1 MAVTD
6 QLSLFDPSAGSAFPL
21 SSDVE
26 KTLDELARADGAE
39 SRGAIFTR
47 VEVVEFML
55 DVVGYVVDAPLPQKT
70 ILEPACGGGDFLLPM
85 IDRLIASWQ
94 RARPEKDNIV
104 ADLGNALRAV
114 ELHLET
120 FTATRQ
126 KVLGHLTDAG
136 IDSASAEALTSRW
149 LRQGDF
155 LLEPFAQHFDFVVG
169 NPPYVRQEH
178 IPAPLLAAYKRHYA
192 TLYDRADLYIPFIER
207 ALTLLS
213 QHGILGF
220 ICPDRWMKNRYGG
233 PLRALVARDYHLR
246 IHIDMVGTN
255 AFLDEVSAYPAIT
268 VFERSQSGSRS
279 QSYLT
284 RIVRKP
290 KIDRE
295 SLSTLVRNLRSK
307 HVAKNSEVQETTIQ
321 TNGMSPW
328 ILESNERVAL
338 LRRIEREYPT
348 LEEAGCKVG
357 IGVATGADTAFIGR
371 YDALDV
377 EADRKLPLVTTKDI
391 QSGEVQWRGN
401 GVINPFADDGK
412 LVDLD
417 SYPKL
422 RGYLEQRRDHIA
434 GRHCARKNPA
444 NWYRTIDR
452 ISPSLA
458 KRPKLLIP
466 DIKGEAHIVYEPGR
480 FYPHH
485 NLYYVVS
492 AEWDLR
498 ALQAVLLSSI
508 TNLFIATYSTH
519 MRGGYLRFQAQ
530 YLRRLRLP
538 KWTAVNRKLRTRL
551 TEAGRTRAIATC
563 NQSALDLYEISRSER
578 HIIGMGGA

>member
-1 MAVTD
+1 MAAND
-6 QLSLFDPSAGSAFPL
+6 QLSLFDTDAGSAFPL

-26 KTLDELARADGAE
+26 KALHELARADGAE
-39 SRGAIFTR
+39 SRGAVFTR

-55 DVVGYVVDAPLPQKT
+55 DVVGYGADAPLHRKT
-70 ILEPACGGGDFLLPM
+70 ILEPSCGGGDFLLPM
-85 IDRLIASWQ
+85 IDRLLAAWKGSQ
-94 RARPEKDNIV
+94 PEKENV
-104 ADLGNALRAV
+104 VVDLGDALRAV
-114 ELHLET
+114 ELHLPT
-120 FTATRQ
+120 FTATQQ
-126 KVLGHLTDAG
+126 KVIGHLTAKG
-136 IDSASAEALTSRW
+136 IDPASAEALASRW

-155 LLEPFAQHFDFVVG
+155 LLEPFTQHFDFIVG
-169 NPPYVRQEH
+169 NPPYVRQEY

-213 QHGILGF
+213 QDGTLGF
-220 ICPDRWMKNRYGG
+220 ICPDRWTKNRYGG
-233 PLRALVARDYHLR
+233 PLRALVASDYHIR
-246 IHIDMVGTN
+246 IHVDMVGTN
-255 AFLDEVSAYPAIT
+255 AFHDEVSAYPAIT
-268 VFERSQSGSRS
+268 VFERSQSSPHS
-279 QSYLT
+279 QPGLT

-290 KIDRE
+290 TIDRE
-295 SLSTLVRNLRSK
+295 SLRGLARDLRSK
-307 HVAKNSEVQETTIQ
+307 HVAKNSEVQEATIQ

-328 ILESNERVAL
+328 ILESDARTAL

-357 IGVATGADTAFIGR
+357 IGVATGADKAFIGR
-371 YDALDV
+371 YDDLDV

-391 QSGEVQWRGN
+391 QSGEVQWQGK

-422 RGYLEQRRDHIA
+422 RGYLEQRKDRIA

-452 ISPSLA
+452 IWPSLA

-466 DIKGEAHIVYEPGR
+466 DIKGEAHIVYEPGH

-492 AEWDLR
+492 DEWDLR

-508 TNLFIATYSTH
+508 TNLFIATYSTP

-538 KWTAVNRKLRTRL
+538 KWTDVNQRLRTRL
-551 TEAGRTRAIATC
+551 VEAGRARAIANC
-563 NQSALDLYEISRSER
+563 NQAAFDLYEISGIER
-578 HIIGMGGA
+578 HVIGMDGA

>member
-1 MAVTD
+1 MAAND
-6 QLSLFDPSAGSAFPL
+6 QLSLFDTDVDSAFPL

-26 KTLDELARADGAE
+26 RTLHELARAAGAE
-39 SRGAIFTR
+39 SRGAVFTR

-55 DVVGYVVDAPLPQKT
+55 DVVGYVADASLHQKT
-70 ILEPACGGGDFLLPM
+70 MLEPACGGGDFLLPM
-85 IDRLIASWQ
+85 IDRLFASWQ
-94 RARPEKDNIV
+94 NTQPEKDNV
-104 ADLGNALRAV
+104 VDDLGEALRAV
-114 ELHLET
+114 ELHLAT

-126 KVLGHLTDAG
+126 KVIEYLADKG
-136 IDSASAEALTSRW
+136 IDSASAEALASRW
-149 LRQGDF
+149 LRQADF
-155 LLEPFAQHFDFVVG
+155 LLEPFTQHFDFVVG
-169 NPPYVRQEH
+169 NPPYVRQEY

-213 QHGILGF
+213 QDGTLGF

-268 VFERSQSGSRS
+268 VFERSQSGSHS
-279 QSYLT
+279 PSHLT

-295 SLSTLVRNLRSK
+295 SLSTLVRKLRSQ
-307 HVAKNSEVQETTIQ
+307 HVAKDSEVQETTIQ

-328 ILESNERVAL
+328 ILESNDRVAL

-357 IGVATGADTAFIGR
+357 IGVATGADKAFIGR

-377 EADRKLPLVTTKDI
+377 EADRKLPLVMTKDI

-401 GVINPFADDGK
+401 GIINPFADDGK
-412 LVDLD
+412 LVDLNG
-417 SYPKL
+417 YPKL
-422 RGYLEQRRDHIA
+422 RVYLGQRKDRIA

-452 ISPSLA
+452 IWPSLA

-466 DIKGEAHIVYEPGR
+466 DIKGEAHIVYEPGH

-485 NLYYVVS
+485 NLYYIVS
-492 AEWDLR
+492 DEWDLR

-538 KWTAVNRKLRTRL
+538 KWAEVNRKLRTRL
-551 TEAGRTRAIATC
+551 VEAGRARATDAC
-563 NQSALDLYEISRSER
+563 NQAAFDLYEISRSER
-578 HIIGMGGA
+578 HVVGMGGA

>member
-1 MAVTD
+1 MPAND
-6 QLSLFDPSAGSAFPL
+6 QLSLFDTDAGSAFPL

-26 KTLDELARADGAE
+26 KAMHELARADGAE
-39 SRGAIFTR
+39 SRGAVFTR

-55 DVVGYVVDAPLPQKT
+55 DVVGYVADASLHRKT
-70 ILEPACGGGDFLLPM
+70 MLEPSCGGGDFLLPM
-85 IDRLIASWQ
+85 IDRLVASWQ
-94 RARPEKDNIV
+94 SSQPEKDNV
-104 ADLGNALRAV
+104 VTDLGDALRAV
-114 ELHLET
+114 ELHLPT
-120 FTATRQ
+120 FTATQQ
-126 KVLGHLTDAG
+126 KVIGHLADKD
-136 IDSASAEALTSRW
+136 IDPVSAEALASRW

-155 LLEPFAQHFDFVVG
+155 LLEPFTQHFDFVVG
-169 NPPYVRQEH
+169 NPPYVRQEC
-178 IPAPLLAAYKRHYA
+178 IPAPLVAAYRRRYA

-213 QHGILGF
+213 QHGTLGF

-246 IHIDMVGTN
+246 IHVDMVGTD

-268 VFERSQSGSRS
+268 VFERSQSRPHS
-279 QSYLT
+279 QPGLP

-290 KIDRE
+290 TIDSASLRGLARE
-295 SLSTLVRNLRSK
+295 LRSK
-307 HVAKNSEVQETTIQ
+307 NVTQNSEVQEAAIPTK
-321 TNGMSPW
+321 GMSPW
-328 ILESNERVAL
+328 ILESNDRSAL
-338 LRRIEREYPT
+338 LRRIERDYPP

-357 IGVATGADTAFIGR
+357 IGVATGADKAFIGR
-371 YDALDV
+371 YDDLDV

-391 QSGEVQWRGN
+391 QSGEVQWQGN

-422 RGYLEQRRDHIA
+422 RGYLEQRKNHIA
-434 GRHCARKNPA
+434 GRHCARKHPA

-452 ISPSLA
+452 IWPPLA

-466 DIKGEAHIVYEPGR
+466 DIKGAAHIVYEPGR

-485 NLYYVVS
+485 NLYYIVS

-498 ALQAVLLSSI
+498 ALQAVLLSSL

-538 KWTAVNRKLRTRL
+538 KWAAVNRKLRTRL
-551 TEAGRTRAIATC
+551 MEAGRARAIAAC
-563 NQSALDLYEISRSER
+563 DQAAFELYEVSRSER
-578 HIIGMGGA
+578 HVIGMGDR

>member
-1 MAVTD
+1 MSASD
-6 QLSLFDPSAGSAFPL
+6 QLSLFDADAGSAFPL

-26 KTLDELARADGAE
+26 KTLNALARADGTE
-39 SRGAIFTR
+39 SRGAVFTR
-47 VEVVEFML
+47 VEVVEFIL
-55 DVVGYVVDAPLPQKT
+55 DVVGYVSDASLHQKT
-70 ILEPACGGGDFLLPM
+70 MLEPACGGGDFLLPM
-85 IDRLIASWQ
+85 IDRLIASWRSSQ
-94 RARPEKDNIV
+94 PEKDNV
-104 ADLGNALRAV
+104 VGELGEVLRAV
-114 ELHLET
+114 ELHLAT

-126 KVLGHLTDAG
+126 KVIGHLADKG
-136 IDSASAEALTSRW
+136 IDPASAEALASRW

-155 LLEPFAQHFDFVVG
+155 LLEPFTQHFDFVVG
-169 NPPYVRQEH
+169 NPPYVRQEY

-213 QHGILGF
+213 QNGTLGF

-233 PLRALVARDYHLR
+233 PLRALVAHNYHLR
-246 IHIDMVGTN
+246 IHVDMVGTD

-268 VFERSQSGSRS
+268 VFERSQSGSHS
-279 QSYLT
+279 PSHLT
-284 RIVRKP
+284 RLVRKP

-295 SLSTLVRNLRSK
+295 SLSTLARELRSK
-307 HVAKNSEVQETTIQ
+307 HVAKNSEIQETTIQ
-321 TNGMSPW
+321 TNRMSPW
-328 ILESNERVAL
+328 ILESNDRVAL

-348 LEEAGCKVG
+348 LEETGCKVG
-357 IGVATGADTAFIGR
+357 IGVATGADKAFIGR

-377 EADRKLPLVTTKDI
+377 EADRKLPLVMTKDI
-391 QSGEVQWRGN
+391 QSGEVQWQGN
-401 GVINPFADDGK
+401 GIINPFADDGK

-422 RGYLEQRRDHIA
+422 RGYLDQRKDRIA

-452 ISPSLA
+452 IWPSLA

-466 DIKGEAHIVYEPGR
+466 DIKGEAHIVYEPGH

-492 AEWDLR
+492 DEWDLR
-498 ALQAVLLSSI
+498 ALQAILLSSI

-538 KWTAVNRKLRTRL
+538 KWAEVNRKLRTRL
-551 TEAGRTRAIATC
+551 VEAGRARATDAC
-563 NQSALDLYEISRSER
+563 NQAAFDLYEISRSER
-578 HIIGMGGA
+578 HVVGMGGA

>member
-1 MAVTD
+1 MSASD
-6 QLSLFDPSAGSAFPL
+6 QLSLFDTDAGSAFPL

-26 KTLDELARADGAE
+26 KTLNELARVDETE
-39 SRGAIFTR
+39 SRGAVFTR

-55 DVVGYVVDAPLPQKT
+55 DVVGYVADAPLHQKT
-70 ILEPACGGGDFLLPM
+70 ILEPACGGGDFVLPM
-85 IDRLIASWQ
+85 IDRLFASWQ
-94 RARPEKDNIV
+94 SSQPEKDNIV
-104 ADLGNALRAV
+104 GDLGEALLAV
-114 ELHLET
+114 ELHLAT

-126 KVLGHLTDAG
+126 KVIGYLTDKG
-136 IDSASAEALTSRW
+136 IDPASAEALTSRW

-155 LLEPFAQHFDFVVG
+155 LLEPFTQHFDFVVG
-169 NPPYVRQEH
+169 NPPYVRQEY

-213 QHGILGF
+213 QNGTLGF

-268 VFERSQSGSRS
+268 VFERSQSVPPS
-279 QSYLT
+279 QSHLT

-295 SLSTLVRNLRSK
+295 SLSILARKLHSK

-328 ILESNERVAL
+328 ILESSDRIAL

-357 IGVATGADTAFIGR
+357 IGVATGADKAFIGR
-371 YDALDV
+371 YDDLDV
-377 EADRKLPLVTTKDI
+377 EADRKLPLVMTKDI

-401 GVINPFADDGK
+401 GIINPFADDGK

-417 SYPKL
+417 GYPKL
-422 RGYLEQRRDHIA
+422 RDYLEQRKDRIA
-434 GRHCARKNPA
+434 GRHCAQKNPA

-452 ISPSLA
+452 IWPSLA

-466 DIKGEAHIVYEPGR
+466 DIKGEAHIVYESGH

-492 AEWDLR
+492 DEWDLR

-538 KWTAVNRKLRTRL
+538 KWTDVNRKLRTRL
-551 TEAGRTRAIATC
+551 VEAGRARAIATC
-563 NQSALDLYEISRSER
+563 NQAAFELYEISGSER
-578 HIIGMGGA
+578 HVIGMDGA

>member
-1 MAVTD
+1 MAASD
-6 QLSLFDPSAGSAFPL
+6 QLSLFDADAGSAFPL

-26 KTLDELARADGAE
+26 KTLNELARVDETE
-39 SRGAIFTR
+39 SRGAVFTR

-55 DVVGYVVDAPLPQKT
+55 DVVGYVADTPLHQKT

-85 IDRLIASWQ
+85 IDRLFASWQ
-94 RARPEKDNIV
+94 GSQPEKDNV
-104 ADLGNALRAV
+104 VDDLGEALRAV
-114 ELHLET
+114 ELHLAT

-126 KVLGHLTDAG
+126 KVIEHLADKG
-136 IDSASAEALTSRW
+136 IDSASAEALASRW

-155 LLEPFAQHFDFVVG
+155 LLEPFTQHFDFVVG
-169 NPPYVRQEH
+169 NPPYVRQEY

-213 QHGILGF
+213 QDGTLGF

-268 VFERSQSGSRS
+268 VLERSQSGPRS
-279 QSYLT
+279 QSHLT
-284 RIVRKP
+284 RLVCKP

-295 SLSTLVRNLRSK
+295 SLSTLARELCSR
-307 HVAKNSEVQETTIQ
+307 HVAKNSEVQEAVIQ
-321 TNGMSPW
+321 TNGRSPW
-328 ILESNERVAL
+328 ILESNDRVAL
-338 LRRIEREYPT
+338 LRRIEREYTT

-357 IGVATGADTAFIGR
+357 IGVATGADKAFIGR

-377 EADRKLPLVTTKDI
+377 EADRKLPLVMTKDI

-401 GVINPFADDGK
+401 GIINPFADDGK

-422 RGYLEQRRDHIA
+422 RVYLEQRKDRIA

-452 ISPSLA
+452 IWPSLA

-466 DIKGEAHIVYEPGR
+466 DIKGEAHIVYEPGH

-492 AEWDLR
+492 DEWDLR

-538 KWTAVNRKLRTRL
+538 KWTDVNRKLRTRL
-551 TEAGRTRAIATC
+551 VEAGRARAIATC
-563 NQSALDLYEISRSER
+563 NQAAFDLYEISHSER
-578 HIIGMGGA
+578 HTVGMGGA